1 MCTSKALIFKSLETQ
16 SKGRKDITEA
26 KNRKIRAQNFAKLVI
41 ITKKST
47 MEVGGAKEYVL
58 KASTKM

>member
-1 MCTSKALIFKSLETQ
+1 MSLETQ

-26 KNRKIRAQNFAKLVI
+26 KNRKIRVQNFAKLVL

-47 MEVGGAKEYVL
+47 MEGGGAKEYVL